1 MANKALTMLQ
11 TRRIIQLLM
20 EGCSLREIH
29 RSTGIHRITVK
40 NYLHRFQSSGQS
52 FAELFSLPDHDL
64 SVLVHPTRTAKST
77 DKRCSILNDQ
87 LPRLADELAKKGSS
101 HVTKQVLW
109 EEYLQQ
115 SPTGY
120 QYSQF
125 CYYLDQ
131 YTQQHDVTMPQQ
143 RQPGYRLQIDFA
155 GDTLCTIDPLTRE
168 RLECPVLVCTLPCS
182 SFFYVEPLSS
192 GRQEHLIPA
201 LNRAL
206 AYFGGVPKNIL
217 SDNMKQVVTKASR
230 YEPLFNEL
238 MEQWAL
244 HYQTNMQATRP
255 RKPKDKPS
263 VEGTVHLA
271 YSQIYARLRHEEFT
285 SLNGLKCRVRELL
298 DDANDRLMTDY
309 GKSRRERFMELEQ
322 ELLLPLP
329 PTDFVYKRQTTATV
343 KKNYHVILGEDRCQY
358 SVPHE
363 YIGKLVKLIYDE
375 AVVEVFLDFQR
386 IALHQRIVGRRGIYS
401 TVPEHMPESHRRY
414 HEQQGWTEADFT
426 RKAAAVGPCT
436 EEAVRRILSSKAYVQ
451 QSFDACL
458 GILRLQKKYGT
469 NRLEAACGVA
479 LQVSSVSYRLV
490 HNILENNRDK
500 AEAVRDNHAP
510 MLPLHTNIRGKEV
523 YN

>member
-77 DKRCSILNDQ
+77 DKRCSVLNDQ
-87 LPRLADELAKKGSS
+87 LPRFADELAKKGSS

-131 YTQQHDVTMPQQ
+131 YTQQHDITMPQQ

-182 SFFYVEPLSS
+182 SFFYVEPISS

-238 MEQWAL
+238 MVQWAL
-244 HYQTNMQATRP
+244 HYQTNMQATRS

-298 DDANDRLMTDY
+298 DDANNRLMTDY

-329 PTDFVYKRQTTATV
+329 PTDHSYGQ
-343 KKNYHVILGEDRCQY
+343 E
-358 SVPHE
+358 
-363 YIGKLVKLIYDE
+363 KLSC
-375 AVVEVFLDFQR
+375 
-386 IALHQRIVGRRGIYS
+386 HPG
-401 TVPEHMPESHRRY
+401 
-414 HEQQGWTEADFT
+414 
-426 RKAAAVGPCT
+426 
-436 EEAVRRILSSKAYVQ
+436 
-451 QSFDACL
+451 
-458 GILRLQKKYGT
+458 
-469 NRLEAACGVA
+469 
-479 LQVSSVSYRLV
+479 
-490 HNILENNRDK
+490 
-500 AEAVRDNHAP
+500 
-510 MLPLHTNIRGKEV
+510 
-523 YN
+523 